1 MSDVSETANKLG
13 WLGRNSGRRYPI
25 DESASAVGSNGGVLP
40 DDFLTDLRLS
50 WPGPRHSRAFIS
62 FAEVSDHIVSLGLS
76 SDTNGTVLPLAF
88 ITLAVSDAEAKV
100 HKLVPLVKGAAGF
113 VTFGDVEE
121 RFYARF
127 DNSAGSLLVP
137 AAAAPYSTSGVQS
150 LGVAGLM
157 GLSGHIKIQA
167 GSDIR
172 VRQTYATDRSGNYY
186 PAIAI
191 GLYSANEQSETH
203 AKYIGNCNTRP
214 ENNNCQQ
221 DGLPP
226 AIRTVNG
233 LGFGGKTNLQLVFA
247 AGGITPGDTGVFP
260 VNSLVL
266 SYDTTVQA
274 ICAGVNRPAVIAEVL
289 DPCVVPDDVVAAVCE
304 MAGLPV
310 SMVGDISNWDTANW
324 IQSNTELLPAG
335 EGIRLANSC
344 GGFAVYG
351 TCAYAESTDMTINLQ
366 TKLDLP
372 EGQVAKNCEQA
383 GIVVNYL
390 QNFNLY
396 KSFENPIVVSK
407 QSDIRIGFEVVSVPT
422 SSSPGTSRNYLQ
434 LLASKDGVVRFRKLL
449 PRPLGF
455 VSSDGQKDEPIVD
468 LSLTIHVVTPDEA
481 TAKHP
486 VGTVVGRAKLTLALT
501 TVNLDLALAD
511 YGPPYGKHGLYSTL
525 GTKASFTKFEIT
537 R

>member
-1 MSDVSETANKLG
+1 MADVSETANKLG
-13 WLGRNSGRRYPI
+13 WLGRNSGRRYPVE
-25 DESASAVGSNGGVLP
+25 ESASSVGSNGGVLT

-76 SDTNGTVLPLAF
+76 SDTDGVVVPLAF
-88 ITLAVSDAEAKV
+88 ITLAISDAEAKV
-100 HKLVPLVKGAAGF
+100 HKLIPLVNGVAGF
-113 VTFGDVEE
+113 VTFGDVKEP
-121 RFYARF
+121 FYARF
-127 DNSAGSLLVP
+127 DASAGSLLVP
-137 AAAAPYSTSGVQS
+137 AAAVPYSTSGVQS
-150 LGVAGLM
+150 LGVSGLA

-172 VRQTYATDRSGNYY
+172 VRQTYATDSAGKSY
-186 PAIAI
+186 PAVAI
-191 GLYSANEQSETH
+191 GLYSTNEQSETH

-226 AIRTVNG
+226 AIKTVNG
-233 LGFGGKTNLQLVFA
+233 LGFGGKTNLELVFD
-247 AGGITPGDTGVFP
+247 AGGVSAGDTGFFP
-260 VNSLVL
+260 ANSLVL
-266 SYDTTVQA
+266 SYDATVQA
-274 ICAGVNRPAVIAEVL
+274 ICAGVKRPAVIAAVL

-310 SMVGDISNWDTANW
+310 LMVGDISNWDTANW
-324 IQSNTELLPAG
+324 IQNHTELVPAG
-335 EGIRLANSC
+335 AGVRLSNSC

-351 TCAYAESTDMTINLQ
+351 TCAYAESTNLTINLQ
-366 TKLDLP
+366 TKLDLV

-407 QSDIRIGFEVVSVPT
+407 PSDIRVGFEVINVPI
-422 SSSPGTSRNYLQ
+422 SSRPGASQNYLQ

-455 VSSDGQKDEPIVD
+455 VNSAGLKDEPIVD
-468 LSLTIHVVTPDEA
+468 LSLTIHVITQDEA
-481 TAKHP
+481 TTKYP
-486 VGTVVGRAKLTLALT
+486 VGTVVGRAKLTLSLA

-525 GTKASFTKFEIT
+525 GTKASFTKFEVT